1 MFAAQAV
8 RQARLFGAADATL
21 DEVLRVLDRAERLS

>member
-8 RQARLFGAADATL
+8 RQARLFGVADATPEEIVRML
-21 DEVLRVLDRAERLS
+21 AGSVR

>member
-8 RQARLFGAADATL
+8 RQARLFGVADATL
-21 DEVLRVLDRAERLS
+21 EEILEVLDRRPS

>member
-8 RQARLFGAADATL
+8 RQARLFGVADA
-21 DEVLRVLDRAERLS
+21 RLEEIEDLLPAGARP